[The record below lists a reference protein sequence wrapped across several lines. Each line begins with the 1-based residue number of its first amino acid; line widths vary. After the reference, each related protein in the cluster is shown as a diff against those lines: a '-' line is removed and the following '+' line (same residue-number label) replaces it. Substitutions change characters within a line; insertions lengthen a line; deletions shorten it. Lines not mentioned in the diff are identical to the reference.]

1 MFNINSEFSFQEL
14 KEDIER
20 VECYCGLD
28 GANKLGKELER
39 LTSVKCEGN
48 KLNYA
53 ASGIG
58 GAIAGGIATQL
69 VKDKLG

>member
-1 MFNINSEFSFQEL
+1 LSINSKFPFQEL
-14 KEDIER
+14 KNDIER
-20 VECYCGLD
+20 VECYCGSD

-39 LTSVKCEGN
+39 LGSVKCEGSTL
-48 KLNYA
+48 KFA

>member
-1 MFNINSEFSFQEL
+1 MSINSKLSFQEL

-28 GANKLGKELER
+28 GVNRLGKELQL
-39 LTSVKCEGN
+39 LTSVKCEGSKS
-48 KLNYA
+48 KLA

-58 GAIAGGIATQL
+58 GAIAGGIATQV
-69 VKDKLG
+69 VKGKLG